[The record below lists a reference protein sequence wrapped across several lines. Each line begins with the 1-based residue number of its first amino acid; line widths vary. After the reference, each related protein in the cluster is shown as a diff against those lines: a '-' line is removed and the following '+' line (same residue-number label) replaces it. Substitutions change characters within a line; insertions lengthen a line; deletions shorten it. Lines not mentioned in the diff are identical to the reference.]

1 MINEEVCMACTY
13 NAPDAKCKRTMP
25 WEWRGE
31 LAPTNRG
38 EDQQIRQQLEGERFG
53 KDCKPF
59 HELPKDERFAIEKKR
74 IQGFSLRIQV
84 SCIYYRL

>member
-1 MINEEVCMACTY
+1 
-13 NAPDAKCKRTMP
+13 MP

-53 KDCKPF
+53 KENKPF
-59 HELPKDERFAIEKKR
+59 HQLPRDERLAIEKKR
-74 IQGFSLRIQV
+74 TQGFIVALHLYLIF
-84 SCIYYRL
+84 RLQ